1 MRLVVEAVYA
11 VTWRELM
18 IVMVAAAALV
28 AGTVEWI
35 DARRVRK
42 DAEAWG
48 RYTRGAR

>member
-1 MRLVVEAVYA
+1 MSLLVEAASA
-11 VTWRELM
+11 VTWWQLM
-18 IVMVAAAALV
+18 IAMVAAAALV
-28 AGTVEWI
+28 AGTVDYL